1 MATFAHYKVT
11 TTADQTISAKDT
23 TATTTDYE
31 SGTYITEGT
40 GTSVE
45 SVKGAPTSIVITNI
59 DANGPVT
66 FHLWLSDGTT
76 DRYIMY
82 KYVLPFTSTLVLEHP
97 EINYDSFTYDLKFK
111 LTSVAAS
118 EQVDIKVQYN

>member
-1 MATFAHYKVT
+1 MSTFVHYKVT
-11 TTADQTISAKDT
+11 TTDITTISAKDT
-23 TATTTDYE
+23 IATTADYG
-31 SGTYITEGT
+31 SGTYITEGD

-45 SVKGAPTSIVITNI
+45 DIKGAPTSIVITNI
-59 DANGPVT
+59 DANGSVA

-76 DRYIMY
+76 DRYILY
-82 KYVLPFTSTLVLEHP
+82 KYVMPFTSTLVLEHP
-97 EINYDSFTYDLKFK
+97 EINYDSFTYDLKFQ